1 MPRKAQTKPEEVQIP
16 VVVAKNA
23 DKTSYANV
31 FHTQP
36 LDGGIALSCGI
47 SQPETRATE
56 DGNQQPIL
64 SIYLEHRIMMTV
76 DTANRL
82 AQNLLQAVQQATAGQ
97 EK

>member
-1 MPRKAQTKPEEVQIP
+1 MPRKAQAKPEEVQIP

-47 SQPETRATE
+47 SQPETRATAE
-56 DGNQQPIL
+56 GAQTVL